1 MYSAKTG
8 KYISNLMIYLVL
20 FGVFCVTIFPV
31 FYTFMASFKSNKE
44 ILTAGNRVIPTKFVF
59 DNYVQAWKLA
69 NFKQYTFNSVFM
81 SVFIVAGVIVTSTV
95 CGYVFARG
103 QFRGKQFLYYMILS
117 SMFVSLG
124 SLTLYPLLM
133 IAKVVNLNRSLWGVI
148 IIRIFAVNT
157 TNVFIARGFVES
169 IPREI
174 DEAAKVDGCSFFRIF
189 LHIIAPL
196 CKPVIAT
203 VGILTFRS
211 SWNDYLLPLVFTLSN
226 PNRMPL
232 VVGVVNL
239 KSSGEAASS
248 WNLMLAGTA
257 LSMIPMILIYTIFNR
272 YFIDGLTSGSV
283 KG

>member
-1 MYSAKTG
+1 MNNPKAFKHL
-8 KYISNLMIYLVL
+8 SNLVIYLVL
-20 FGVFCVTIFPV
+20 FALFCFAIFPV
-31 FYTFMASFKSNKE
+31 FYTFMASLKSNKE
-44 ILTAGNRVIPTKFVF
+44 ILTSGNRVIPEKFVF

-81 SVFIVAGVIVTSTV
+81 SVFIVAGVVATSTV

-133 IAKVVNLNRSLWGVI
+133 IARVVNLNRSLWGVI
-148 IIRIFAVNT
+148 VIRVFAVNT

-226 PNRMPL
+226 PSRMPL

-257 LSMIPMILIYTIFNR
+257 LSIIPMILIYTIFNR